1 MMPPLY
7 GITSFQYME
16 NLHSFFKLWSN
27 IIHIMITKF
36 PVSANLVAYYRHI
49 SSVSSVVQS
58 CPTLC
63 DPMNCSMPG
72 CPVHYYTIMHTSHAH
87 IINFYLTHR
96 LFEKSVKSN
105 GIICAILYSS
115 VKNKFSF
122 SF

>member
-16 NLHSFFKLWSN
+16 KPSFIFKLWSN
-27 IIHIMITKF
+27 IIHITITKF
-36 PVSANLVAYYRHI
+36 PVSANLVVYYRHI
-49 SSVSSVVQS
+49 SSVSSVAQS

-63 DPMNCSMPG
+63 NPMNCSTPG
-72 CPVHYYTIMHTSHAH
+72 LPVHYYIIMHASRAH
-87 IINFYLTHR
+87 LINFYLTHR

-105 GIICAILYSS
+105 GIICAIIYSS
-115 VKNKFSF
+115 VKNKSSF